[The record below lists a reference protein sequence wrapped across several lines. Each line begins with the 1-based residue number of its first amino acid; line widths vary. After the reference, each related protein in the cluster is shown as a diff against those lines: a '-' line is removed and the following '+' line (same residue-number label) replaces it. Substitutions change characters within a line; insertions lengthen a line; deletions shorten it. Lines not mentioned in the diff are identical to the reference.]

1 MTKKTDESISI
12 QFLLTAALVGE
23 AGFPEEQA
31 SHIAQQVLNGFNKA
45 GVGGERLYVP
55 CVVVDRRARDASIRA
70 EFNGRNH
77 DDLARKW
84 DISRTSVYRIVAQ
97 AA

>member
-1 MTKKTDESISI
+1 MTKRTDESISI
-12 QFLLTAALVGE
+12 QYLLTAALVGE

-31 SHIAQQVLNGFNKA
+31 SKIALQVLTGFNKA

-55 CVVVDRRARDASIRA
+55 CTVVDRRARDSAIRA

-77 DDLARKW
+77 DELARKW
-84 DISRTSVYRIVAQ
+84 DISRASVYRIVAQ